1 MSPLSGYSPHS
12 GGVRSRT
19 LLRIFRDKGIEV
31 EITDEQ
37 RADAKNPVDF
47 VSLSYSM
54 SVAETTDPSVPQGGG
69 NIIGGVPNP
78 LVPASEW
85 GWAIDP
91 VGPRYVMNSMYDRWH
106 KPLCIVDNGR
116 GGAKDQG

>member
-1 MSPLSGYSPHS
+1 MPPLSGYSPHS
-12 GGVRSRT
+12 GGVRPRT
-19 LLRIFRDKGIEV
+19 LLRIVRDKGIEV

-37 RADAKNPVDF
+37 RADVKNTVDF

-54 SVAETTDPSVPQGGG
+54 SAAETTDPSVPQGGG
-69 NIIGGVPNP
+69 SIIGGVPNP

-85 GWAIDP
+85 GWVIDP
-91 VGPRYVMNSMYDRWH
+91 VGLRYVMNSMDDRWH
-106 KPLCIVDNGR
+106 KPLFIVDNGR